1 MGRKKNTDQR
11 RSEII
16 WALYDCLADQGHE
29 KVSIK
34 AIAARAG
41 LPYGVIHYHFTAKE
55 EIIVALGQAVA
66 DRYRQRLADRL
77 VEAVNDRQELSVAL
91 NFIVDELIF
100 NRSLNRVFFNL
111 IQMAFERKA
120 LHDAISEMFRIYR
133 QQMAMVLANAGLGKG
148 SRKTAGAL
156 VALAEGYSLQW
167 MIEPGAFTKKEVRQ
181 ALTDVIEIQSGN

>member
-29 KVSIK
+29 KVSVK

-41 LPYGVIHYHFTAKE
+41 LPHGVIHYHFSAKE
-55 EIIVALGQAVA
+55 EIIVALGEAVS
-66 DRYRQRLADRL
+66 DRYRQKLADRL
-77 VEAVNDRQELSVAL
+77 VDARNDRQEISMAL
-91 NFIVDELIF
+91 DFIVDELIF

-120 LHDAISEMFRIYR
+120 LHDGISEMFRTYR
-133 QQMAMVLANAGLGKG
+133 QQMAAVLANAGLGKG
-148 SRKTAGAL
+148 SRKRAAAL
-156 VALAEGYSLQW
+156 VAMVEGYSLQW
-167 MIEPGAFTKKEVRQ
+167 MIEPGAFTKKAVRQ
-181 ALTDVIEIQSGN
+181 ALADVIDNPSGN

>member
-16 WALYDCLADQGHE
+16 WALYECLADQGHE

-41 LPYGVIHYHFTAKE
+41 LPHGLIHYHFTAKE
-55 EIIVALGQAVA
+55 EIIVALGQAVS
-66 DRYRQRLADRL
+66 DRYRRKLADRL
-77 VEAVNDRQELSVAL
+77 VEAGNDRQVFAL
-91 NFIVDELIF
+91 ALDFIVDELVF

-111 IQMAFERKA
+111 IQMAFERKG

-133 QQMAMVLANAGLGKG
+133 QQMALVLANAGLGKD

-156 VALAEGYSLQW
+156 VAMAEGYSLQW

-181 ALTDVIEIQSGN
+181 ALADIIETQSSN